1 VVKIHIIGAPGSGK
15 TTLAQRISSRFHVPH
30 YDLDKVNFK
39 QENEVTIAEQPA
51 WVTEGIYLIFTEAM
65 LYHADYIVML
75 TAPWPVLAQ
84 RMIRRHVLNSLR
96 GTQAYPGLNGI
107 KALIKL
113 MKDTRRYSLNQC
125 DKEIPSAESLHQYIE
140 LHAEI
145 ADPPSKEFVSMYVST
160 YGEFIIPPTA
170 QFVAEYLEKYKEK
183 VIFINNRAD
192 REQLLELLMK
202 K

>member
-1 VVKIHIIGAPGSGK
+1 MVKVHILGGPGSGK
-15 TTLAQRISSRFHVPH
+15 TTLAQCISSRFHVPH
-30 YDLDKVNFK
+30 YNLDKVNFK
-39 QENEVTIAEQPA
+39 QVNEVDIAEQPA

-65 LYHADYIVML
+65 LYHADYIVVL

-96 GTQAYPGLNGI
+96 GTQDYPGLNGI

-113 MKDTRRYSLNQC
+113 IKDTRSYCLNQC
-125 DKEIPSAESLHQYIE
+125 DKEIPSAKSLHEYIE
-140 LHAEI
+140 LHTEI
-145 ADPPSKEFVSMYVST
+145 ADPPSKEFVSTYVST
-160 YGEFIIPPTA
+160 YGELIIPPSA
-170 QFVAEYLEKYKEK
+170 QFVAEYLERYKEK

-192 REQLLELLMK
+192 RERLFELFMK